1 MIDISDLTKDELR
14 VLKKE
19 IEEKLSMKLY
29 SKKHSLVPK
38 DEIDELICTKF
49 GIYNVRP
56 YFTIRDAI
64 INLCDYAVFP
74 LCEFRKRSNER
85 SLEKPR
91 AVHATY
97 VQTYNNMANELFD
110 VFAKYI
116 SLEGTDGSQNNA

>member
-1 MIDISDLTKDELR
+1 MIDISNLTKDELR

-29 SKKHSLVPK
+29 CSKHLLIPK
-38 DEIDELICTKF
+38 DEIEDLVHVKF
-49 GIYNVRP
+49 CNYNVRP
-56 YFTIRDAI
+56 YVSIRDSI

-74 LCEFRKRSNER
+74 LSEFKKRPNER

-91 AVHATY
+91 AVYSAY
-97 VQTYNNMANELFD
+97 NQTYKNMANELFD

-116 SLEGTDGSQNNA
+116 NLEDN